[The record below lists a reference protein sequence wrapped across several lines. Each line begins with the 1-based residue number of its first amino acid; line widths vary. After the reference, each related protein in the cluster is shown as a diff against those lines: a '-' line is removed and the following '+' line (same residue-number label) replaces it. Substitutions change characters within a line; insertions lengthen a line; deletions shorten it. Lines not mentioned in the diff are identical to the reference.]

1 MIIKKKILI
10 ALLGAWAIAACSP
23 ENEEVDP
30 TTVAVTDPTP
40 RNVSLTQATLYGNAN
55 VKKTGATTNECTIG
69 IEWTLASDD
78 EFIES
83 TKSISQGVVGSL
95 ITCDLHHLRPDTR
108 YIYRTYVIARG
119 ATYLGTTAEFTTQS
133 FGNIAEVA
141 RMMNIHK
148 SVLLSYIYGMK
159 EPSTERMKM
168 LRETLHLKGAKMM
181 SA

>member
-1 MIIKKKILI
+1 MNIKVFLCFFK
-10 ALLGAWAIAACSP
+10 
-23 ENEEVDP
+23 
-30 TTVAVTDPTP
+30 
-40 RNVSLTQATLYGNAN
+40 
-55 VKKTGATTNECTIG
+55 
-69 IEWTLASDD
+69 
-78 EFIES
+78 
-83 TKSISQGVVGSL
+83 
-95 ITCDLHHLRPDTR
+95 

-168 LRETLHLKGAKMM
+168 LRETLHLMGAKMM